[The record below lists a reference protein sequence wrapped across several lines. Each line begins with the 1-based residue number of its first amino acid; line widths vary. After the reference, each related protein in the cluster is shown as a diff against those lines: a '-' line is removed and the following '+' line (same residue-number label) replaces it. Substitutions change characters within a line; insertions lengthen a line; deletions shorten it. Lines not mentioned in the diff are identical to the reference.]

1 MLVPILLIV
10 VGLLLVGLLVFLIYR
25 SARSYDAG
33 QHATFLTT
41 KGGEFH
47 GALRQPTIL
56 WNPSIKVL
64 RGKNA
69 PDISV
74 ITSDASGSEY
84 FEKSLVVRRTGEV
97 SLRVHTCA
105 PRPFIARTRDK
116 RTLKIKARVS
126 FQLDVDR
133 IHIPGQMEAFGAN
146 LGVRIENLFDN
157 AVGAMN
163 DEQVYSSQTEIET
176 SVLRQMQDIE
186 FPADPTHPTGMPL
199 GIKVFEAIFS
209 YEPLDDTSSLDD
221 GEGLRGAMEYPRG
234 ALDDIAS
241 MLKESDPRTTD
252 VLLRMMEMQMKQNIV
267 QMLCESGGLVAF
279 TAQELGLTEHPQVRE
294 RFGLMPMTPPP
305 APPPA
310 QPDATAA
317 TPAAPR
323 GPLTAAE
330 KAAAYY
336 GTTSTVQVA
345 TPPPKEE
352 AKH

>member
-1 MLVPILLIV
+1 LVPILLIV
-10 VGLLLVGLLVFLIYR
+10 VAVLLLVLVLFLMYR
-25 SARSYDAG
+25 AVRSYDAG
-33 QHATFLTT
+33 QHATFLTM

-56 WNPSIKVL
+56 WNPSIQVL

-97 SLRVHTCA
+97 SLRIHTCA
-105 PRPFIARTRDK
+105 PRPFIVRTRDK
-116 RTLKIKARVS
+116 RTLKVKARVS

-146 LGVRIENLFDN
+146 LGVRVENLFDN
-157 AVGAMN
+157 AIGALN
-163 DEQVYSSQTEIET
+163 DEQVYASQTDIET

-186 FPADPTHPTGMPL
+186 FPADPTRADGMPL
-199 GIKVFEAIFS
+199 GIKVYEAIFS
-209 YEPLDDTSSLDD
+209 YEPLDDASSLDD
-221 GEGLRGAMEYPRG
+221 GQGLRGAMEYPRG

-241 MLKESDPRTTD
+241 MLKEADPRSTE

-267 QMLCESGGLVAF
+267 QMLCQSGGLVAF

-310 QPDATAA
+310 QPD
-317 TPAAPR
+317 PAAAGPAVPR

-336 GTTSTVQVA
+336 GTAPAMQA
-345 TPPPKEE
+345 AAPPPKEE